1 MVQVAPALSA
11 NSNDS
16 VLQLALTGLGIVRL
30 NDFVVGTSLPAGA
43 LVPVLKDFH
52 CADKVPMHA
61 LYLHERHRLPR
72 VAAMLDFL
80 AESFS
85 YPRWNAAAKVKPRKN

>member
-1 MVQVAPALSA
+1 
-11 NSNDS
+11 
-16 VLQLALTGLGIVRL
+16 
-30 NDFVVGTSLPAGA
+30 
-43 LVPVLKDFH
+43 
-52 CADKVPMHA
+52 MHA

-85 YPRWNAAAKVKPRKN
+85 YPQWNAAAKVKPRKK